1 MREIERNE
9 REKRLL
15 VETNKSRCVSA
26 ALGKK
31 CSRVWGIIVEA
42 GVFVAAKVAKTK
54 TQRCQQ
60 AKSLVEVPKVG
71 EELAGEVCGF
81 ALNFAAVAHGAVR
94 ASLEDLFHAPVL
106 ADAVVD
112 TGEAVL
118 GSQVEEG
125 GELVFD
131 LGPRELLDHAV
142 VHDEELLLLAV

>member
-71 EELAGEVCGF
+71 EELAGEVSGL
-81 ALNFAAVAHGAVR
+81 ALDLAAVTHGAVR
-94 ASLEDLFHAPVL
+94 AGLEDLFHAPVL

-112 TGEAVL
+112 AGETVL
-118 GSQVEEG
+118 GAQVEEG

-131 LGPRELLDHAV
+131 LGPGELLDHAV